1 MAKSLRK
8 EPISVQ
14 NFVSHA
20 AGAPSGY
27 LSPKA
32 FGGSVGHSAHH
43 GVFASVDIARGD
55 LIAVW
60 GGEIVTGDVVSTYAP
75 DQLRLTLQVEEDLY
89 LVSSHE
95 GPSDWV
101 NHSCAPN
108 AGLRGQTTLI
118 ALRDIRAGEEIC
130 FDYAMSDGS
139 AYDEFSCQCGA
150 TNCRGK
156 VTGQDW
162 QRPELWLAYGSH
174 FSPYLL
180 RRIEQLK
187 KQLRAEARRD
197 RRHATVTQISM
208 GRQTRS
214 DLTDAVAA
222 P

>member
-1 MAKSLRK
+1 
-8 EPISVQ
+8 
-14 NFVSHA
+14 
-20 AGAPSGY
+20 
-27 LSPKA
+27 
-32 FGGSVGHSAHH
+32 VGHSAHH
-43 GVFASVDIARGD
+43 GVFASVNIARGD

-60 GGEIVTGDVVSTYAP
+60 GGEIVTGEVVSCYSP
-75 DQLRLTLQVEEDLY
+75 DQLRLTLQVEEDLF

-108 AGLRGQTTLI
+108 SGLRGQTALV
-118 ALRDIRAGEEIC
+118 ALRDIRVGEEIC

-139 AYDEFSCQCGA
+139 PYDEFSCQCGA
-150 TNCRGK
+150 SNCRGR

-187 KQLRAEARRD
+187 KQLKAEARRD
-197 RRHATVTQISM
+197 RKHATVTEISV
-208 GRQTRS
+208 GRRKRS
-214 DLTDAVAA
+214 SLRDAVAA
-222 P
+222 R